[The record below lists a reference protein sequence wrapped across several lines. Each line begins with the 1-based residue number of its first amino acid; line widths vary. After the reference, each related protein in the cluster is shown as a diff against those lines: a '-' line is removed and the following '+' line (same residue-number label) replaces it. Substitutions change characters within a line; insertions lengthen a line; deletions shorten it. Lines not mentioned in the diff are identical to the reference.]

1 MGGGVIS
8 FWSTLL
14 VFVSLKPKTSK
25 CLEAKEVLEQL
36 ILYSL
41 PKHNFKTIV
50 RQIFLIKIQLI
61 IHDFA
66 LLKYKKMYKTRLILL
81 NLTPVK

>member
-50 RQIFLIKIQLI
+50 RQIFLNKNS
-61 IHDFA
+61 
-66 LLKYKKMYKTRLILL
+66 TNNPRLCAFKVQK
-81 NLTPVK
+81 NV